1 MRARVTVPI
10 AIAVA
15 VGLTALGIAASGFA
29 GSGSIGQAG
38 AATASFKDVHKAI
51 AAGWSFKLPD
61 KAGQTCIAQPPQGAM
76 GVHMVNKKLLDGTIN
91 ATKPEVMVYQPEANG
106 KMDLV
111 ALEYVVFKSAWKGS
125 APPKLFGQQFAF
137 TPTPNRFGLP
147 AYYSLHA
154 WLYKK
159 NPSGLLSPW
168 NPQVTCPK

>member
-1 MRARVTVPI
+1 MKHYVSRG
-10 AIAVA
+10 AIVAAMLVALAAAAVA
-15 VGLTALGIAASGFA
+15 LGAGGSLNQAHQATIAY
-29 GSGSIGQAG
+29 
-38 AATASFKDVHKAI
+38 KNVNKAI
-51 AAGWSFKLPD
+51 AAGYSFKLPD
-61 KAGQTCIAQPPQGAM
+61 KAGNTCIAQPPQGAM
-76 GVHMVNKKLLDGTIN
+76 GVHMVNKKLLDGTID
-91 ATKPEVMVYQPEANG
+91 ATKPEVMVYQPEQSG